1 MQRRDVFLLVLLL
14 ILVIIVAHVFACE
27 RASQEQPAVVG
38 GGDATRAGAFT
49 HRLLPAGRTPHSHLA
64 ALGSRGDGAST
75 VDLGLWALPHSH
87 RVRGYEVKPAGPD
100 AHVHDITQYVVEAR

>member
-1 MQRRDVFLLVLLL
+1 MQRRDVFLLVVLL
-14 ILVIIVAHVFACE
+14 ILVIVVAHVFACE
-27 RASQEQPAVVG
+27 RASQERLAVG
-38 GGDATRAGAFT
+38 GGDTVAGAFT
-49 HRLLPAGRTPHSHLA
+49 HRLLPAGQTPHSHLA

-75 VDLGLWALPHSH
+75 VDLGHSH

>member
-1 MQRRDVFLLVLLL
+1 MQGRDVFLLVVLL

-27 RASQEQPAVVG
+27 RASREQPAVVG

-75 VDLGLWALPHSH
+75 VDLGHSH